1 MVDFVF
7 HYLKQFPRIAFLA
20 RGRVS
25 VVLYAVRYVLFNDSA
40 NSQDCVASDGR
51 LIGNN
56 ELERT

>member
-1 MVDFVF
+1 MVDFIF
-7 HYLKQFPRIAFLA
+7 HYLKQFPKIAFLA

-25 VVLYAVRYVLFNDSA
+25 IVLCAVRYVLFNYSA

-51 LIGNN
+51 LIGSN